1 MTSHDVCECTATQ
14 HAATKSGSRKQNQ
27 YFRLSFKAVAR
38 MQVCSTRSPART
50 RASCGDG
57 GTSRARRCGVHPE
70 VSDVHQ
76 GRFGGLCA
84 GRARSSPCTGTSTG
98 RVAVS
103 KTASWGFESPP
114 GVPDVS
120 SPSWRNGIRA
130 ALRTQCPR
138 DVPIRVRGKDQLRC
152 GRSGKGKRDPETF
165 KREIRQCV
173 PCRPAEHPPL
183 GCNHRQPATSALDCA
198 SRHSIHL
205 HPAGTPSRFLP
216 ESGRSRSCRRHR
228 SRDARPDGS

>member
-1 MTSHDVCECTATQ
+1 MCI
-14 HAATKSGSRKQNQ
+14 KGW
-27 YFRLSFKAVAR
+27 
-38 MQVCSTRSPART
+38 
-50 RASCGDG
+50 
-57 GTSRARRCGVHPE
+57 
-70 VSDVHQ
+70 
-76 GRFGGLCA
+76 FGGLCA

-103 KTASWGFESPP
+103 KTASWGFESLP
-114 GVPDVS
+114 VCQMFLL
-120 SPSWRNGIRA
+120 PSWRNGIRA

-183 GCNHRQPATSALDCA
+183 GCNHRQPATSASGSEAVISLRLLPSTATVSFPA
-198 SRHSIHL
+198 STGGIMEQ
-205 HPAGTPSRFLP
+205 AGTPRIAAIAS
-216 ESGRSRSCRRHR
+216 
-228 SRDARPDGS
+228 